1 MYSKPII
8 YKVYSI
14 ITIVFAS
21 IGFIMTLFQA
31 VATDNSLLSKIPYI
45 GDLLTVFKVISIITG
60 VLSLFFS
67 YIEFS
72 SMYTFAEMIE
82 YEKSNTTYP
91 FQRKAFVLPPQFYK
105 KFGSAI
111 FYIVFIIQMI
121 TIIILTIVS
130 SVQTKS
136 FITIPLIPVAISM
149 LTIMLI
155 YITYFAKFN
164 SFGDLLE
171 IMSSKEATESMKCNL
186 KSNKSNLLRGYCV
199 FLFVIAIISMILMI
213 ILGLIIWSPMSA
225 VIGSSGAFAVFI
237 GLIVVGV
244 INFIYM
250 SILGCYFDNLAKMVE
265 SYVIKYRL
273 YED

>member
-1 MYSKPII
+1 M
-8 YKVYSI
+8 
-14 ITIVFAS
+14 FAS

-45 GDLLTVFKVISIITG
+45 GDLLTVFKVVSIITG

-136 FITIPLIPVAISM
+136 FITIPLIPVAGCVFSM
-149 LTIMLI
+149 VLI
-155 YITYFAKFN
+155 YITYYSKFKV
-164 SFGDLLE
+164 FGDLLE
-171 IMSSKEATESMKCNL
+171 IVSVKEVTEPMKCSL
-186 KSNKSNLLRGYCV
+186 KENKSGLLRGYCA
-199 FLFVIAIISMILMI
+199 FLFIIAIISAILMI
-213 ILGLIIWSPMSA
+213 VLGFILTGTLGLGAFIGFAVLA
-225 VIGSSGAFAVFI
+225 VICFI
-237 GLIVVGV
+237 CLSIV
-244 INFIYM
+244 
-250 SILGCYFDNLAKMVE
+250 GCYFDNLAKMVE
-265 SYVIKYRL
+265 HYMIKYKL
-273 YED
+273 YD